1 MKDSRDS
8 NYTNFFIVFIIS
20 LMEIY
25 VRLGEI

>member
-8 NYTNFFIVFIIS
+8 NYTNFFTFFIIS